1 MAGNAFNGAVI
12 SAVFLSVLAC
22 FPMKEFENGEDSG
35 LDGEEVDDHDDESL
49 DEGEIPT
56 TPE

>member
-1 MAGNAFNGAVI
+1 
-12 SAVFLSVLAC
+12 
-22 FPMKEFENGEDSG
+22 MKEFENDEDSG